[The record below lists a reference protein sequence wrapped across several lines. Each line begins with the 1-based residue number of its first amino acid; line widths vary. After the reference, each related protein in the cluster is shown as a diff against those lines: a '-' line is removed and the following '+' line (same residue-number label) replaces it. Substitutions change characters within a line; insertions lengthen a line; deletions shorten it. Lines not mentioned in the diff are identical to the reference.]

1 MLGTGTSCRC
11 TLPSQGTTGS
21 RAFCG
26 QSLPGGGARQGEGEG
41 REGEREREGAPAAQR
56 AQLREATRR
65 PGCQL
70 ELGDLGVSSGLLPLG
85 WPLSLSS
92 GAQTSGP
99 WLHWT
104 QARSTSRCRCS
115 QARDPPTRPEVPLRL
130 LPLGVGPSWAGAQ
143 RPGQAQAG
151 GNRCGQTQLGPRRPS
166 HYGPVT
172 EGRTGRSSM

>member
-1 MLGTGTSCRC
+1 MHLAR
-11 TLPSQGTTGS
+11 
-21 RAFCG
+21 
-26 QSLPGGGARQGEGEG
+26 PGDHWKPGFLWSVPAGGRGKTGEGEQ
-41 REGEREREGAPAAQR
+41 EKEGAPAAQR

-85 WPLSLSS
+85 RPLSLSS
-92 GAQTSGP
+92 GAQTSGY

-104 QARSTSRCRCS
+104 QARSTSRCCHS
-115 QARDPPTRPEVPLRL
+115 QAQDPPTRPEVPPRL

-151 GNRCGQTQLGPRRPS
+151 GDRCGQTQLGPRRPS
-166 HYGPVT
+166 RYGPVT
-172 EGRTGRSSM
+172 EGRTGMPSV